1 MTSNI
6 SPYQSYIIAPITANP
21 NDFVVSQGTIE
32 RLRSELPEMYRQ
44 SRFLS
49 SGFTLVGLLQ
59 KAFFH
64 IHNNFPIF
72 HRPTMQV
79 DDLPTYL
86 ILTIASFGGL
96 LSDDGESQH
105 FGLTL
110 HNHVRDFVFSVC
122 FPFVRLMAN
131 IEAYDIFAESRS
143 VDVADHVAAEYCWES
158 TW

>member
-6 SPYQSYIIAPITANP
+6 SPYQGYISAPIAANA

-32 RLRSELPEMYRQ
+32 RLRSELPEIYRP
-44 SRFLS
+44 SRFVS
-49 SGFTLVGLLQ
+49 SGYELAGLLQ

-72 HRPTMQV
+72 HRPTLQL
-79 DDLPTYL
+79 DELPTYL
-86 ILTIASFGGL
+86 ILAIASFGGL
-96 LSDDGESQH
+96 LSDDAESQH

-122 FPFVRLMAN
+122 FLL
-131 IEAYDIFAESRS
+131 
-143 VDVADHVAAEYCWES
+143 
-158 TW
+158 